1 MDLKDILI
9 HYITKSF
16 EDYSNQQFNKI
27 NAEIEKDLKN
37 NYNNYYQML
46 LDNNAAKNKLN
57 QCIEENKN
65 EIYQTLIP
73 DKIQI

>member
-1 MDLKDILI
+1 MIRIVFDIFKIFTDLPENLDLKDILI

-37 NYNNYYQML
+37 NYNNYYQIL
-46 LDNNAAKNKLN
+46 LDNNASKK
-57 QCIEENKN
+57 
-65 EIYQTLIP
+65 
-73 DKIQI
+73 